1 VRCQDRETLGEMPRA
16 RDLLVRCQ
24 EKETFGSLGEMPRS
38 GSLVRCQD
46 QGLDQEGL

>member
-1 VRCQDRETLGEMPRA
+1 VRCQDQETLGEMPRA
-16 RDLLVRCQ
+16 RDRWQDAKV
-24 EKETFGSLGEMPRS
+24 EIFGEMPRL